1 VEDQIDDSLFK
12 SYSGKYRIQVNLKV
26 RADGSVSELTIRN
39 NIPDVIKEEYRR
51 IIAES
56 NRWTPAMENGMP
68 VEAEISLKFALT
80 VE

>member
-1 VEDQIDDSLFK
+1 
-12 SYSGKYRIQVNLKV
+12 
-26 RADGSVSELTIRN
+26 VSELTIRN

-56 NRWTPAMENGMP
+56 KRWTPAMENGLP